1 MAWKRTEPESPETPS
16 YAPRAESAPSAGARR
31 ERAVV
36 GASIKIEGDLS
47 GEEDLTILGRVQ
59 GTVDVKGNSVT
70 IGESGRVKADVYA
83 QTIFVEGQVEGNL
96 YGGDQIVLRSSGNVR
111 GNLTAP
117 RVALDDGAQ
126 FKGSIDMEPKRQA
139 GGARSGAPSPSR
151 TENRS
156 AGSGGS
162 GPEKGSGGKANGGGE
177 SGPKSGGAS
186 GQTSGGA
193 PGQASGEGSGEA
205 KAADAKAGG

>member
-16 YAPRAESAPSAGARR
+16 YSPRAESAPSAGARR

-70 IGESGRVKADVYA
+70 IGESGRVKADVYG

-139 GGARSGAPSPSR
+139 GVARSGAPSTSR
-151 TENRS
+151 VEDRS

-162 GPEKGSGGKANGGGE
+162 GSEKGGGE
-177 SGPKSGGAS
+177 SGPKSGDAS
-186 GQTSGGA
+186 AESSDEGSAKTKAAGGGA
-193 PGQASGEGSGEA
+193 
-205 KAADAKAGG
+205 GG